1 MLWETLQIWQ
11 STNALWMTK
20 LINTHCDFHNHN
32 SLHVHCLILH
42 SVQLYTELQLYYCN
56 TTEVGLGWVPVNS
69 WELLLLWSPLL
80 FFCIISLCHSF
91 VHCRTCN
98 MQSTIQ
104 LVSETQ
110 DLEVCFCGAIL
121 FCECKS
127 LWLYIRCKFMWD
139 SQIAK
144 RVMNSC
150 YTNSKPR
157 TLLDISTYHIV
168 QSGCCSV
175 ASVREK

>member
-110 DLEVCFCGAIL
+110 SSLI
-121 FCECKS
+121 CECKS
-127 LWLYIRCKFMWD
+127 LWLYIRCKFMCH
-139 SQIAK
+139 
-144 RVMNSC
+144 RLLMNSC
-150 YTNSKPR
+150 HTNSKPR
-157 TLLDISTYHIV
+157 TLLDISTHHIT
-168 QSGCCSV
+168 QPIYSCSV
-175 ASVREK
+175 ASVRKK